1 MKNRSI
7 ALLKLALSMG
17 IFGSIGLFVRN
28 IPLDSSVIAF
38 FRAVVGTIFLLLILS
53 LGKKHISF
61 DTLCK
66 YGITLL
72 LSGCALGF
80 NWILLFEA
88 YKFTSVAQATLCYYM
103 APILVI
109 LASPLLLREKLTAKK
124 LMCVLFAFC
133 GMVFVSGFSKW
144 GNQIVNLTGIL
155 LGLGAALLYA
165 FVMLMNKCQQEIPTF
180 ERTIFQLAISAI
192 VLLPYN
198 LLTGGFQ
205 GAALNGGQLILL
217 LAVGVIH
224 TGLAY
229 YLYFSAMAHLPGQ
242 TIAIVSYLDPVIAVL
257 VSVVL
262 LLESV
267 FWIEI
272 LGAILIIGAAIYSEI
287 PTKKEKNL

>member
-7 ALLKLALSMG
+7 ALLKLALSMA

-28 IPLDSSVIAF
+28 IPLESSAIAF
-38 FRAVVGTIFLLLILS
+38 VRAAVGTVFLLIILTF
-53 LGKKHISF
+53 GKKRISF
-61 DTLCK
+61 DMLRK
-66 YGITLL
+66 YGVTLL

-109 LASPLLLREKLTAKK
+109 LASPPLLREKLTAKK
-124 LMCVLFAFC
+124 LLCVLLAFC
-133 GMVFVSGFSKW
+133 GMVFVSGVTNLR
-144 GNQIVNLTGIL
+144 NQTLNVTGFL
-155 LGLGAALLYA
+155 LGLGAAVLYA

-192 VLLPYN
+192 VLLLYN
-198 LLTGGFQ
+198 LLIGGFQ
-205 GAALNGGQLILL
+205 GTTMNGGQLILL

-229 YLYFSAMAHLPGQ
+229 YLYFSAMTHLPGQ
-242 TIAIVSYLDPVIAVL
+242 TIAIVSYSDPVIAVL
-257 VSVVL
+257 ISVIVLMEGVSWL
-262 LLESV
+262 
-267 FWIEI
+267 EI
-272 LGAILIIGAAIYSEI
+272 LGAVLIIGAAIFSEL
-287 PTKKEKNL
+287 PSRKEKTL

>member
-7 ALLKLALSMG
+7 ALLKLALSMA

-28 IPLDSSVIAF
+28 IPLQSSAIAF
-38 FRAVVGTIFLLLILS
+38 VRAVVGTAFLFLILTF
-53 LGKKHISF
+53 GKKRISF
-61 DTLCK
+61 ATLRK
-66 YGITLL
+66 YGVTLL

-80 NWILLFEA
+80 NWILLFQA

-109 LASPLLLREKLTAKK
+109 LASPMLLREKLTAKK
-124 LMCVLFAFC
+124 LLCVLVAFC
-133 GMVFVSGFSKW
+133 GMVFVSGVTNLR
-144 GNQIVNLTGIL
+144 NQTLNVTGIL
-155 LGLGAALLYA
+155 LGLGAAVLYA

-205 GAALNGGQLILL
+205 GAMMNGGQFLLL

-229 YLYFSAMAHLPGQ
+229 YLYFSAMTHLPGQ
-242 TIAIVSYLDPVIAVL
+242 TIAIVSYSDPVIAVL
-257 VSVVL
+257 ISVIVLMEGVSW
-262 LLESV
+262 
-267 FWIEI
+267 FEI
-272 LGAILIIGAAIYSEI
+272 LGAVLIIGAAIFSEL
-287 PTKKEKNL
+287 PSRKEKTL